1 MADDDEFITRLSDF
15 GLSEKEAR
23 LYHLLLKY
31 GAKPPAVI
39 ARGMRTYREDV
50 HRTLNTLVEKGMV
63 VKSLSAPTVYVAL
76 PPETALDEVVWRDK
90 LQQQQRVTLK
100 RELVEL
106 AETMTTDGA
115 PPASAEGCSY
125 RVLRGPNETDAVTT
139 QIASEVTSDFS
150 ALMPGS
156 MLNVFYVTGQLDL
169 VSDSLHRGVRGRLI
183 TDISHANLES
193 ARYAIECGAE
203 LRHAE
208 PSGGVQFTVYDALR
222 SLVLIRFDHT
232 RFPLK
237 DASIAFFLCESPT
250 YARHLMYHYELAWEQ
265 AVDGAE
271 RIRALVE
278 SG

>member
-1 MADDDEFITRLSDF
+1 MSVST
-15 GLSEKEAR
+15 
-23 LYHLLLKY
+23 
-31 GAKPPAVI
+31 
-39 ARGMRTYREDV
+39 
-50 HRTLNTLVEKGMV
+50 
-63 VKSLSAPTVYVAL
+63 PTVYAAV
-76 PPETALDEVVWRDK
+76 PPETALEAVILEQK
-90 LQQQQRVTLK
+90 LQQHERATLK

-106 AETMTTDGA
+106 GEAMATDGA
-115 PPASAEGCSY
+115 PTASMEGCSY

-150 ALMPGS
+150 ALMPGP

-183 TDISHANLES
+183 TDISRANLES

-222 SLVLIRFDHT
+222 SLVLIRFDPT

-250 YARHLMYHYELAWEQ
+250 YARHLMNHYERAWEQ